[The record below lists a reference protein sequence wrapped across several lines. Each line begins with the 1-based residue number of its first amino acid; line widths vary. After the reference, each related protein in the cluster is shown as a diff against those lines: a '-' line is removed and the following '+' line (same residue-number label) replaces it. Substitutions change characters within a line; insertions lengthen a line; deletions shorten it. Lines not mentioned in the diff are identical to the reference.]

1 MSKNQPQRRATV
13 APTTTTTTSTRAAV
27 TGPVPVKAPRVKEPL
42 LFQRQNY
49 ILMAIGA
56 ALVLLG
62 MICMLGG
69 SMPDANTW
77 DDNIIY
83 SFRIVT
89 LAPILIL
96 AGLGVEIYAIF
107 KKA

>member
-1 MSKNQPQRRATV
+1 MSKVQPQRRAAV
-13 APTTTTTTSTRAAV
+13 AAPQITATRA
-27 TGPVPVKAPRVKEPL
+27 TLGPDPVKAPRVKEPL
-42 LFQRQNY
+42 LFHRQNY
-49 ILMAIGA
+49 ILMGVGA

-62 MICMLGG
+62 MVCMLGG

-77 DDNIIY
+77 DDSIIY

-107 KKA
+107 KK